1 MANIFKG
8 LAGIVVVA
16 GIVAGIVGLF
26 MVYFGR
32 LPYFPWLFTSGALAM
47 FCTYALLVI
56 VFAHA
61 VITTSKQ
68 DPV

>member
-1 MANIFKG
+1 MVNFLKG
-8 LAGIVVVA
+8 LAGVAVVA
-16 GIVAGIVGLF
+16 GIAAGIVGLVL
-26 MVYFGR
+26 VYLGR
-32 LPYFPWLFTSGALAM
+32 LAYFPWLFTSGALAM